1 MATTNE
7 SAAGSRSNATSQADA
22 ATDAMEKQIAQL
34 RREIT
39 RINKTLAEQ
48 AEDAGEAV
56 SGWYDSAADRA
67 SRAVTSLGNQAK
79 GVSGAV
85 RENPGTVSTA
95 MLLGGGIGLLIGLML
110 NQHNSR
116 DYGWFDRR

>member
-1 MATTNE
+1 MATANK
-7 SAAGSRSNATSQADA
+7 SSAGSRSNASSQADA

-39 RINKTLAEQ
+39 KINRTLAEQ
-48 AEDAGEAV
+48 AEDAGETV

-95 MLLGGGIGLLIGLML
+95 MLLGGGIGLLIGLMI
-110 NQHNSR
+110 NQHGAR